1 MNRDGFTIIEIVIAL
16 AVFIIGVT
24 SCVNLFPVGLYASKR
39 AGDFSS
45 AGMLAQEKMA
55 ELLYLGYD
63 KWGNVD
69 GNFASPMSGHN
80 HSGAAEPFPEPDSDY
95 KWHIDVI
102 MDNPIANLAKIT
114 LWVYWNDRGNEKDDV
129 FVTYI
134 AKRDK

>member
-1 MNRDGFTIIEIVIAL
+1 MNKKGFTIIEIVIAL

-24 SCVNLFPVGLYASKR
+24 SCVNLFPVGLYATKR

-63 KWGNVD
+63 NWDNID
-69 GNFASPMSGHN
+69 SDFDPTAMDR
-80 HSGAAEPFPEPDSDY
+80 HSGKTGDAKNPFPEYPEY
-95 KWHIDVI
+95 KWHIDVRTHSV
-102 MDNPIANLAKIT
+102 ANLAKIT
-114 LWVYWNDRGNEKDDV
+114 LWVYWNDRGNERNDE

-134 AKRDK
+134 ADRD